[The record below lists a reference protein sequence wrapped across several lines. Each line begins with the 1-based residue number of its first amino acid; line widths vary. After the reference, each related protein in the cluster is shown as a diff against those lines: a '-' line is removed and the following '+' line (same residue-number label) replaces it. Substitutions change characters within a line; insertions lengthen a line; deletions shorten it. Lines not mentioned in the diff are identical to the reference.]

1 MSQIKKKKD
10 WQTLM
15 RYIIFLSHKIA
26 QVVVVSQFAKTT
38 LISELCIILRWSI
51 KAIQVGSII
60 FHRWHVTPEIKIQSF
75 FFFLSCFPLFPFL
88 FSFLFFPFFF
98 NFPPFPLLFWLSVPF
113 FLSLSLLFTHSTPHY
128 TINWQR
134 RTPPFVLQLRLTP
147 PTGLC
152 WIFWI
157 H

>member
-88 FSFLFFPFFF
+88 FSFLFFPFFLIF
-98 NFPPFPLLFWLSVPF
+98 LPFLFSSGFPFHFSFPFPFSSHIQLLI
-113 FLSLSLLFTHSTPHY
+113 TP
-128 TINWQR
+128 
-134 RTPPFVLQLRLTP
+134 
-147 PTGLC
+147 
-152 WIFWI
+152 
-157 H
+157 